1 MKRQLSLIAS
11 VAILSASSVYA
22 DSNSIDE
29 AFKNGKISGDVSVHY
44 ETWDRNGGEEDSSFS
59 TPSIGLKFET
69 DSFKGFSAAV
79 GFRGNTQTSE
89 KNHNDYEDTMV
100 EDGSVTEAYIHYEN
114 DIFALRAGR
123 QEIDLEWLGDYNDAI
138 VGILKAIP
146 YTTLTAGYTNRQ
158 AEITLDTHD
167 KFSRF
172 RKDGT
177 NKDNPAFVIDAKVEP
192 LKGLVFNP
200 YFYTADDIADYYGL
214 KADYDTDLF
223 GLTAHYA
230 ASNEDN
236 PKGADKMEDGSIY
249 NLEGRLNIDSFALK
263 AGYIKTDS
271 DGAIGSMDSLG
282 DNIDPTE
289 ELGDAVY
296 GTDAKSYYFG
306 VGYTYKALE
315 LSALY
320 THADHDVNSKSV
332 DDKEIALAAA
342 YAFTEQLGAELIY
355 SDANIDKN
363 SDLND
368 GEDYNKF
375 VANITYSF

>member
-1 MKRQLSLIAS
+1 MKKQISLIAS
-11 VAILSASSVYA
+11 AAILSATAVYA

-29 AFKNGKISGDVSVHY
+29 AFKNGKVSGDVSFHY
-44 ETWDRNGGEEDSSFS
+44 QTWDRNGGEEDSSFS
-59 TPSIGLKFET
+59 TPSVGLKYET

-89 KNHNDYEDTMV
+89 KNHNDYENEMA

-114 DIFALRAGR
+114 DTFAVRAGR
-123 QEIDLEWLGDYNDAI
+123 QEIDLEWLGDYNDGI

-158 AEITLDTHD
+158 AAIALDEHGS
-167 KFSRF
+167 FERF
-172 RKDGT
+172 E
-177 NKDNPAFVIDAKVEP
+177 NKKENNTEAYVIDAKIEP

-200 YFYTADDIADYYGL
+200 YFYTADEIADYYGL

-249 NLEGRLNIDSFALK
+249 NLEGRLNIDSFAFT

-296 GTDAKSYYFG
+296 GTDAKTYYLG
-306 VGYTYKALE
+306 VGYTYNALE

-320 THADHDVNSKSV
+320 THADHDVDSKSV
-332 DDKEIALAAA
+332 DDKEIALTAS

-363 SDLND
+363 SDLNN